1 MKQKITYTLDWNDEE
16 NSDWQ
21 GPFDDVDDVMKLV
34 RKAKRDA
41 SHPSDVKYFRAIFGA
56 YNSLDIPSPH
66 IKFGSLKSFTINLC
80 NTLGEYQDYYNYR
93 VSIVC
98 YAKIHNRG
106 CTVWFCHK
114 KDYNFNKGN
123 DWTPN
128 EPATENYISVE
139 VEDSLRAEEE

>member
-21 GPFDDVDDVMKLV
+21 GPFDDAGDVMKLV

-41 SHPSDVKYFRAIFGA
+41 RHPSDVKSFRAIFGA

-66 IKFGSLKSFTINLC
+66 IKFGSLKSFTDNLC
-80 NTLGEYQDYYNYR
+80 NTLGQYQDYFNYR
-93 VSIVC
+93 SSIVC
-98 YAKIHNRG
+98 YAKIHNTG

-114 KDYNFNKGN
+114 KDYNYN
-123 DWTPN
+123 
-128 EPATENYISVE
+128 AENNWG
-139 VEDSLRAEEE
+139 EEE

>member
-1 MKQKITYTLDWNDEE
+1 MNEKITYTLDWNDEE

-98 YAKIHNRG
+98 YAKIHDTG

-114 KDYNFNKGN
+114 KDYNFNKDNNWG
-123 DWTPN
+123 
-128 EPATENYISVE
+128 
-139 VEDSLRAEEE
+139 EEE